1 MNIKSKFGYLCCA
14 SLLTTS
20 LWAQD
25 VLISTRNTSLL
36 LDAPVGGEVRFIY
49 YGDKLSTSDAAT
61 LLETEQKTFSAYP
74 VYGLNCP
81 SESALSVTHGDGNMT
96 LQLEVIK
103 VDTRKEQT
111 ADITT
116 IRLKD
121 KVYPFYMN
129 LCYRTYPDADI
140 IETWTEITHEE
151 KKAITLNRFAS
162 AYLPIRKG
170 DVWVSHLYGSWA
182 NEAQL
187 AQEPLRPGIKM
198 IKNKDGIRN
207 SHTAHAEVMISL
219 DGKPKENTG
228 SVIGAAL
235 CYSGNYKLFFDT
247 DDSDYHHFFAGIN
260 EENSAYTLKAKESF
274 RTPELALTYSKDG
287 LSGSSRNFHAWARKH
302 KIANGATARKI
313 LLNSWEGVYFDI
325 NQEGMDQMMSD
336 IQSMGGELFV
346 MDDGW
351 FGDKYPRN
359 KDNSSLGDWMVDAR
373 KLPRGIEGLIADA
386 NKHGIKFGIWIEP
399 EMANTTSEL
408 YEKHPE
414 WVLKAPNREIVL
426 GRGGTQVVLD
436 LSNPEVQDFIFG
448 IVDNLMTTYPEI
460 DYIKWDMNRSITEC
474 FSNTLPADR
483 QGEVYHR
490 YILGVYELYERL
502 IGRFPQILFESC
514 ASGGG
519 RFDPGMLYYAPQG
532 WTSDDTDAME
542 RLKIQYGTSYCY
554 PVSSMGSHVSVT
566 PNQQVNRDT
575 PLSTRANVAYFGT
588 FGYELDLNVLS
599 SEELED
605 VREEITFMKQY
616 RHLLQFGTFYRL
628 ESPFSH
634 NTAAWMGVGS
644 DQKEAIVG
652 WYRVLNGINLP
663 FTRLKLKGL
672 DPGTKYAVS
681 GNVKSCYGDELMYA
695 GLITTDISSGQAQG
709 NEKMSRDFESR
720 LYILKA
726 EKRGIE

>member
-14 SLLTTS
+14 FLLTTS

-351 FGDKYPRN
+351 FGARHSDRAG
-359 KDNSSLGDWMVDAR
+359 LGDWVVNPE
-373 KLPRGIEGLIADA
+373 KFPNGLEELIDRVHALGMD
-386 NKHGIKFGIWIEP
+386 FGLWVEP
-399 EMANTTSEL
+399 ESVNPDSDL
-408 YEKHPE
+408 YRAHPD
-414 WVLKAPNREIVL
+414 WIHRLDGREPL
-426 GRGGTQVVLD
+426 TQRNQYLLD
-436 LSNPEVQDFIFG
+436 FGKPEVERFALDMLRG
-448 IVDNLMTTYPEI
+448 LLNTYAI
-460 DYIKWDMNRSITEC
+460 RYLKWDMNRAMTDVCESLTPFARERHV
-474 FSNTLPADR
+474 LALYR
-483 QGEVYHR
+483 
-490 YILGVYELYERL
+490 ILDALEKE
-502 IGRFPQILFESC
+502 FPDVDIEAC
-514 ASGGG
+514 SGGG
-519 RFDPGMLYYAPQG
+519 ARVDLGMAKRTAQFWVSDNTDPFD
-532 WTSDDTDAME
+532 
-542 RLKIQYGTSYCY
+542 RLFIQE
-554 PVSSMGSHVSVT
+554 
-566 PNQQVNRDT
+566 
-575 PLSTRANVAYFGT
+575 
-588 FGYELDLNVLS
+588 GY
-599 SEELED
+599 
-605 VREEITFMKQY
+605 T
-616 RHLLQFGTFYRL
+616 
-628 ESPFSH
+628 
-634 NTAAWMGVGS
+634 
-644 DQKEAIVG
+644 
-652 WYRVLNGINLP
+652 
-663 FTRLKLKGL
+663 
-672 DPGTKYAVS
+672 
-681 GNVKSCYGDELMYA
+681 LMYA
-695 GLITTDISSGQAQG
+695 PMMMSCWVTDTPADGRRRGRADWRYKFHAAMCGTLGVGADISKLSDEEMALFTAEIALYKMWRHVVQNGDLYRLQRPSGGNVAATEYVSKDQNEAVLFLFMHSRKCGEVIPRVRLRALREDARYFCVETGKTYAGRTLMHLGLSAELNGDFDSGVFYFQAVTEG
-709 NEKMSRDFESR
+709 
-720 LYILKA
+720 
-726 EKRGIE
+726 

>member
-399 EMANTTSEL
+399 EMVNEDSEL
-408 YEKHPE
+408 YRKHPD
-414 WVLKAPNREIVL
+414 WAITIP
-426 GRGGTQVVLD
+426 GRNPIRSRNQLLLDFSRKEVRNHVFEQICAVLD
-436 LSNPEVQDFIFG
+436 QGNIEYV
-448 IVDNLMTTYPEI
+448 
-460 DYIKWDMNRSITEC
+460 KWDMNRQLSDLGSTYLDKDSQQEL
-474 FSNTLPADR
+474 F
-483 QGEVYHR
+483 HR
-490 YILGVYELYERL
+490 YVLGMYAMQERL
-502 IGRFPQILFESC
+502 IQEFPDLLLENC
-514 ASGGG
+514 SGGG
-519 RFDPGMLYYAPQG
+519 ARFDPGMHYYSPQI
-532 WTSDDTDAME
+532 WCSDDTDAIE
-542 RLKIQYGTSYCY
+542 RLEIQEGTALIY
-554 PVSSMGSHVSVT
+554 PLCSMGAHVSVCPNHTVGRVT
-566 PNQQVNRDT
+566 PFT
-575 PLSTRANVAYFGT
+575 TRGHVALAGT
-588 FGYELDLNVLS
+588 FGYELDITKLPEEERKLIPEQTAMYHKYHELIREGEYYRILS
-599 SEELED
+599 SRENHRSDCWAVASED
-605 VREEITFMKQY
+605 KSEVLVTYVQVLAQANMPSRKVRLRGFDPAKK
-616 RHLLQFGTFYRL
+616 YRL
-628 ESPFSH
+628 E
-634 NTAAWMGVGS
+634 
-644 DQKEAIVG
+644 
-652 WYRVLNGINLP
+652 
-663 FTRLKLKGL
+663 
-672 DPGTKYAVS
+672 GTDEVYS
-681 GNVKSCYGDELMYA
+681 GEMLMNAGFRMKDFWGD
-695 GLITTDISSGQAQG
+695 
-709 NEKMSRDFESR
+709 FVSR
-720 LYILKA
+720 LYHFVA
-726 EKRGIE
+726 VD